1 MNPESNLPPSD
12 PVPPTGDAAPTADDR
27 PVPPLPVAVWQ
38 PRRRIVNWLA
48 EYNPFYFLS
57 ACCMLL
63 GIFVLNDSLDWSPLP
78 QDNLLVLIATL
89 NVYELALVVLAVV
102 LLRRGLLRDGM
113 FLLFL
118 EAFFL
123 ADAGFLNMEIFTADP
138 VTGLIVNGVLFG
150 LAVVKV
156 AFVFAATGLR
166 VTGGLFA
173 FVMAQLALLF
183 AIPGVFSEIAS
194 NRAGNLPMLAV
205 TGAWWAAGLV
215 PVLYVLL
222 VRMKPFDA
230 VPRRVAK
237 IFVALPF
244 VSLMAHLCLANWVH
258 EVTFHPSNLS
268 PLLLGLA
275 VWVGRYDWHVSTLA
289 WRMRM
294 HLALPFAAVALAA
307 IAFPAKWPHT
317 PQLTFELLGVTF
329 SPLRLTLIGASA
341 VYVDGFILHRHLY
354 FLAGAILCL
363 FSSGLGPSVKEMN
376 RNTINFFEYW
386 LESLGKLVPRTA
398 SAWGVVSVVG
408 AFVLLAM
415 GAGLSLLKGAPTQK
429 EGGAASE

>member
-1 MNPESNLPPSD
+1 MNLDSNLLPSSGSAAFVE
-12 PVPPTGDAAPTADDR
+12 PVPPAPA
-27 PVPPLPVAVWQ
+27 LPVATWR

-57 ACCMLL
+57 ACSMLL

-78 QDNLLVLIATL
+78 QDNLLILIATL

-138 VTGLIVNGVLFG
+138 VTGLIVNGFLFG
-150 LAVVKV
+150 LAVVKI

-173 FVMAQLALLF
+173 FVVAQLALLF
-183 AIPGVFSEIAS
+183 AIPGVFAQIAS

-215 PVLYVLL
+215 PVMYVLL

-237 IFVALPF
+237 VFIALPF

-258 EVTFHPSNLS
+258 KVTFHPSNVA

-307 IAFPAKWPHT
+307 IAFPAKWPA

-329 SPLRLTLIGASA
+329 SPLRLTLLGASA
-341 VYVDGFILHRHLY
+341 VYLDGYVLHRHVY
-354 FLAGAILCL
+354 FIAGSILCFL
-363 FSSGLGPSVKEMN
+363 GSGLGSSVRDMN
-376 RNTINFFEYW
+376 RNTLDFTRYW
-386 LESLGKLVPRTA
+386 LEGLGKLIPRSA

-415 GAGLSLLKGAPTQK
+415 GAGLSLLKGPPAEK
-429 EGGAASE
+429 KGELSSD